1 MKNLTTI
8 LQAVKLEYPQ
18 IIIDLVDELS
28 MELAHVDGGE
38 LDPELL
44 NCASYDIDNIL
55 DIINPTLIEESRYLR
70 DLNKVIKELIDI
82 LT

>member
-1 MKNLTTI
+1 M
-8 LQAVKLEYPQ
+8 
-18 IIIDLVDELS
+18 
-28 MELAHVDGGE
+28 MGGE